1 MQMQANLEKFEQAV
15 ESMSYELIYSKET
28 TLYIYL
34 CLLIRKLS
42 LDEAYAK
49 RIDWQGLLSAQST
62 GRVSAFYRALE
73 HMKEA
78 EGLSFLSALFSH
90 QIKPKDSSKLEIIL
104 NAILSAID
112 EINPIDRQVVHA
124 FFEISNRVLK
134 KQARVRIEQTVEPTK
149 RNRLDKADKKVERED
164 YDEITLNDFF
174 FDLVFKMMDFKSAG
188 SVYVFGP
195 LDRNFLIETGYRN
208 ADKCLTLTAQIE
220 DTMDYLI
227 TKILFYLFDAD
238 STQITNE
245 DFLTHPL
252 VEENGYDLQQFDYV
266 ISTSLA
272 PRQKLDSKQHVM
284 EDQYN
289 RFSRSALVMAREFFH
304 WAVIDTGLASLKENG
319 RFFDFVPEG
328 PLTSS
333 GSANARRN
341 LMEGRVQTKIFQF
354 NSPSFFHVRFPVL
367 LATFEKSVEPSE
379 KVFMANFFE
388 FYKHKHIDDLTPSQK
403 KEIKQAA
410 VQNKVMDKIS
420 QYVAIG
426 EIKENNMSLSPS
438 SYIFEMP
445 EMTPEEKKLFE
456 ALEKLPNK
464 RPLDEIAEIFKGR
477 TPMKEDKREAKRNYT
492 PVKLIRVKAIR
503 RNGTIDWNNCEHLQL
518 IKTNIDKYASKYLEV
533 GDILMPAIGL
543 VERIGIVREI
553 PREDKREP
561 VLIAD
566 SNVIVIRVNQ
576 KEYSPELLFNIFAGP
591 YGRYFIKKISRGLGV
606 MMINTQVLNKVKIP
620 VLDLEKQ
627 EAFQQRLTEI
637 NEDIQGYRQKIA
649 DLEGKKD
656 SLLEQIIRKG

>member
-1 MQMQANLEKFEQAV
+1 MQINENLEKVEQAI
-15 ESMSYELIYSKET
+15 ESMSHELIYSKET
-28 TLYIYL
+28 TLYIYV
-34 CLLIRKLS
+34 CLLMRKMSLNKAHAQQIGWSDIVNAYSTTRIR
-42 LDEAYAK
+42 
-49 RIDWQGLLSAQST
+49 
-62 GRVSAFYRALE
+62 AFYKALD
-73 HMKEA
+73 HMQEVD
-78 EGLSFLSALFSH
+78 GLSFLFDPHIRS
-90 QIKPKDSSKLEIIL
+90 KESSKLEIIL
-104 NAILSAID
+104 NAILPAM
-112 EINPIDRQVVHA
+112 NMLYTIDRQVVYN
-124 FFEISNRVLK
+124 FFKISNGLLK
-134 KQARVRIEQTVEPTK
+134 KQSRVRIEQTVEATNK
-149 RNRLDKADKKVERED
+149 NRKDKTEKED

-174 FDLVFKMMDFKSAG
+174 FELVFEMMDFNSGG

-195 LDRNFLIETGYRN
+195 LDRNFLIETVYRN
-208 ADKCLTLTAQIE
+208 ADKQLTLTAQIK
-220 DTMDYLI
+220 DTLDYLI

-238 STQITNE
+238 STHIINE
-245 DFLTHPL
+245 NFLTHPL
-252 VEENGYDLQQFDYV
+252 VEENSYDLKRFDYV

-272 PRQKLDSKQHVM
+272 PIQKLDSKSYIM
-284 EDQYN
+284 EDKYN

-319 RFFDFVPEG
+319 TFFDFVPEG

-333 GSANARRN
+333 GSANERRN
-341 LMEGRVQTKIFQF
+341 LLESRVQTKVFQF
-354 NSPSFFHVRFPVL
+354 NSPSLFHVRFPVL
-367 LATFEKSVEPSE
+367 LATFEKSVEPVE

-388 FYKHKHIDDLTPSQK
+388 FYKNKHIDDLTPSQK
-403 KEIKQAA
+403 KEVKQAA
-410 VQNKVMDKIS
+410 VQNKELKKIS

-445 EMTPEEKKLFE
+445 EMTPEEKKLFDT
-456 ALEKLPNK
+456 LEKLPNK

-503 RNGTIDWNNCEHLQL
+503 RNGTIDWASCEHLQL
-518 IKTNIDKYASKYLEV
+518 PEKNFEKYKQKKVKV

-553 PREDKREP
+553 PREDKREQI
-561 VLIAD
+561 LIAD

-576 KEYSPELLFNIFAGP
+576 EEYSQELLFNIFAGP

-620 VLDLEKQ
+620 VLEQEKQ
-627 EAFQQRLTEI
+627 EAFQKNLTEI
-637 NEDIQGYRQKIA
+637 NEDIQSYRQKISE
-649 DLEGKKD
+649 LEGKKD
-656 SLLEQIIRKG
+656 ALLEQIIRKG